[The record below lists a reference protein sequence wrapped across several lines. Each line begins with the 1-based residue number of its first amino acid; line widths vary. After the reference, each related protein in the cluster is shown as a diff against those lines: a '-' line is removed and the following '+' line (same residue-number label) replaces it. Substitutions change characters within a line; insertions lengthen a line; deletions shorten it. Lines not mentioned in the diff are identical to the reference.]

1 MTVIDYSI
9 LKKKLFDY
17 LNAAIEFDD
26 TVLVSTK
33 NGNAVILSETEY
45 NSILETLYIV
55 SQKGLVEKIKEG
67 EKEDPSKMTTYNQDK
82 ETMI

>member
-1 MTVIDYSI
+1 MTIIDYSI

-45 NSILETLYIV
+45 NSILETFYIV
-55 SQKGLVEKIKEG
+55 SQKGLVERIKEG
-67 EKEDPSKMTTYNQDK
+67 EKEDPFKMTIYNPDK

>member
-55 SQKGLVEKIKEG
+55 SQKGLVERIKDG
-67 EKEDPSKMTTYNQDK
+67 EKEDPSKMTTYNPDK

>member
-67 EKEDPSKMTTYNQDK
+67 EKEDPSKMTTYNPDK

>member
-55 SQKGLVEKIKEG
+55 SQKGLVERIKEG
-67 EKEDPSKMTTYNQDK
+67 EKEDPSKMTTYNPDK

>member
-17 LNAAIEFDD
+17 LNAVIEFDD

-55 SQKGLVEKIKEG
+55 SQKGLVERIKEG
-67 EKEDPSKMTTYNQDK
+67 EKEDPSKMTTYNPDK

>member
-55 SQKGLVEKIKEG
+55 SQKGLVERIKEG
-67 EKEDPSKMTTYNQDK
+67 EKEDPSKMTTYNPDK
-82 ETMI
+82 ETII

>member
-55 SQKGLVEKIKEG
+55 SQKGLVERIKEG
-67 EKEDPSKMTTYNQDK
+67 EKEDPSKMTTYNSDK